1 MRALVTGAT
10 GFVGGHLVEALH
22 RGGHEVTA
30 LVRNPARGL
39 PLLRSA
45 ATLVQGDLHSR
56 PALEAATRGQD
67 VVFHVA
73 GAVAARSEAEY
84 MHANRDGTANVVAAA
99 EASGANPRF
108 VLVSSGAAGGPTAPG
123 HPATGT
129 EPAHPV
135 TRYGRSKLASEEIVR
150 ASSLPWVVLRPPTI
164 YGPRDRDNLIKVFRM
179 VRSGI
184 APVFGDGSME
194 VSAIFAPDLADALIA
209 AAAGDAVLHRT
220 FYVNHP
226 ETLTAAGMVRAI
238 AAAMG
243 RRVRTVGIPEWLG
256 RAILHVTG
264 GAAALAGRATIL
276 NADKANEFFQAG
288 WTGDPGPFT
297 AATGW
302 SAAHDFRAGLA
313 LTYDW
318 YRVAGW
324 L

>member
-1 MRALVTGAT
+1 MKALVTGAT
-10 GFVGGHLVEALH
+10 GFVGGHLVEALL

-39 PLLRSA
+39 PLLRSTA
-45 ATLVQGDLHSR
+45 LIQGDLHSR
-56 PALEAATRGQD
+56 PALDAAVRGQD

-73 GAVAARSEAEY
+73 GAVAARTEAEY

-99 EASGANPRF
+99 EASGGRPRI

-123 HPATGT
+123 KSADGT
-129 EPAHPV
+129 ERPRPV
-135 TRYGRSKLASEEIVR
+135 TRYGRSKLASEEVVR
-150 ASSLPWVVLRPPTI
+150 AGSLPWVILRPPTI
-164 YGPRDRDNLIKVFRM
+164 YGPRDRENLIKVFRM
-179 VRSGI
+179 VRYGV

-194 VSAIFAPDLADALIA
+194 VSAVFAPDLADALL
-209 AAAGDAVLHRT
+209 AAGTTDAVLGRT
-220 FYVNHP
+220 YYVNHP
-226 ETLTAAGMVRAI
+226 EVLTTAGMVRAI

-243 RRVRTVGIPEWLG
+243 RGVRTVGVPEWLG
-256 RAILHVTG
+256 RGILHVTG
-264 GAAALAGRATIL
+264 TAAAIAGRATIL

-288 WTGDPGPFT
+288 WTGDPAPFT

-302 SAAHDFRAGLA
+302 TAAHDLRSGLA
-313 LTYDW
+313 ITYDW

>member
-1 MRALVTGAT
+1 MKALVTGAT
-10 GFVGGHLVEALH
+10 GFVGGHLVEALL

-39 PLLRSA
+39 PLLRSTA
-45 ATLVQGDLHSR
+45 LIQGDLHSR
-56 PALEAATRGQD
+56 PALDAAVRGQD

-73 GAVAARSEAEY
+73 GAVAARTEAEY

-99 EASGANPRF
+99 EASGGRPRI

-123 HPATGT
+123 KPADGT
-129 EPAHPV
+129 ERPRPV
-135 TRYGRSKLASEEIVR
+135 TRYGRSKLASEEVVR
-150 ASSLPWVVLRPPTI
+150 AGSLPWVILRPPTI
-164 YGPRDRDNLIKVFRM
+164 YGPRDRENLIKVFRM
-179 VRSGI
+179 VRYGV

-194 VSAIFAPDLADALIA
+194 VSAVFAPDLADALL
-209 AAAGDAVLHRT
+209 AAGTTDAVLGRT
-220 FYVNHP
+220 YYVNHP
-226 ETLTAAGMVRAI
+226 EVLTTAGMVRAI

-243 RRVRTVGIPEWLG
+243 RGVRTVGVPEWLG
-256 RAILHVTG
+256 RGILHVTG
-264 GAAALAGRATIL
+264 TAAAIAGRATIL

-288 WTGDPGPFT
+288 WTGDPAPFT

-302 SAAHDFRAGLA
+302 TAAHDLRSGLA
-313 LTYDW
+313 ITHDW